1 MRHQNRAESKLNA
14 ADDKEQHQ
22 RDSHNDLTVQHRDV
36 RNTHEKRP
44 AFFDMLLMPMHAS
57 VPRMVAIAE
66 ARSAMINVVYSA
78 FMISVLA
85 NSERYQCSV
94 KPPHLARVLMH

>member
-44 AFFDMLLMPMHAS
+44 AFF
-57 VPRMVAIAE
+57 
-66 ARSAMINVVYSA
+66 
-78 FMISVLA
+78 
-85 NSERYQCSV
+85 
-94 KPPHLARVLMH
+94 